1 MSHRL
6 AGVDLGKASAKFVL
20 AGLTDD
26 GKLIVEKSETVVHQG
41 DPLGAF
47 SAWYRKDDVASCRAL
62 GATGLHADEIVP
74 PAVTGL
80 PQDVCLEAALRV
92 RGDLKGPLNLV
103 SVGARGYSV
112 LARHGNGRV
121 QFLEN
126 EKCSSGTGETM
137 VKSAGRF
144 GLELEEADRIA
155 AEATEMIPITA
166 RCSVFAKSEMTHF
179 GNQGRP
185 VDQIFRGY
193 FDSIA
198 RYVAALLA
206 RVRVQGPIYL
216 VGGGS
221 YIQTLRERLQA
232 HAGADVIVPEGAL
245 LLEAVG
251 ALRIA
256 TDQAKAETLP
266 ELPDDPR
273 ALIHSKQRR
282 FEVLPPAKN
291 WKHRVT
297 VLEAPP
303 VRERAAGEPAILGI
317 DLGST
322 GSKAV
327 LTSIETGEMVLD
339 VYDRT
344 RGNPVEAAQRLIQ
357 TILEQTKP
365 DVRAI
370 GLTGSGRE
378 AAATVVRAAFPGQED
393 RIVVINEIVA
403 HGTAAIRCD
412 EAKGKSLSV
421 VEIGGQDAKFIQ
433 IADGRIVESD
443 MNKACSAGTGS
454 FLEEQALFYGVHD
467 VPEFTGL
474 AQEAERPPNLGQ
486 MCTVF
491 VAEAAAEAHNQGF
504 EIADL
509 FGGFQYSVIQNYKN
523 RVMGQRTFG
532 ERIFFQGKPASG
544 PSLPWTLAAV
554 TRRDVI
560 VPPNPG
566 AMGAWGI
573 GLCTL
578 KEVGKEALTQ
588 AVPFQLEDLLQAE
601 VAERDEFQC
610 KDPRCATLCNIE
622 RTTVAV
628 AGTNQVV
635 YSGGACPKFEI
646 STAASPKLS
655 QDAPSAFDEREALL
669 KPFYAERTGKT
680 QIGLSHTGSLAG
692 FLPWAVTFLSELGLG
707 VRVRRSDSRSLSR
720 GEERCYAYD
729 SCAPVKVAH
738 GVADGDVDVFF
749 APKILDFSD
758 RDGPGGKTCAS
769 AQGAH
774 NMVENALRARGR
786 NVTFVMPAFSLRRGG
801 TDRKTLRELKGAAE
815 RLGADPSRVRAAAKR
830 AHEAQENYQREL
842 AAIGRRTLS
851 YARSRGIPVVVV
863 CGSLHVIFDP
873 AINAGIPTILR
884 QNGVLALPMD
894 CYPIPKEIEALPRIR
909 WGDANRAL
917 RASLAA
923 RDRGDAF
930 PLLLSS
936 FGCGPASFVEQVFT
950 MLMHGYPHTALETD
964 GHGGKAGYVTR
975 IQSFLHG
982 VRKYDGRPSPV
993 PAERLRLLA
1002 PLEKRPLVEER
1013 DAQLVCLTLGDRL
1026 GPLSAASYRALGFD
1040 AVSSGPTS
1048 PSVLDHGRHDC
1059 SGKEC
1064 LAYQLIWGGFRE
1076 HLVNHPPEKRTV
1088 LLEVTGEGMCR
1099 NCMFS
1104 IKDQMSIEHM
1114 GLSDKVSVRHLG
1126 SEPDMRAAFM
1136 ERFWASSLGWD
1147 ILNQLAA
1154 YHRPLERH
1162 PGQVDAIH
1170 ERRCDAL
1177 EAWTGR
1183 RRAEGLRGFF
1193 DRRRH
1198 QRELFELMEDAS
1210 REYAELGRRTD
1221 GKNSLRIVFLTGD
1234 IYVRL
1239 DDFASDGLVR
1249 RLNDR
1254 GLQVVVDP
1262 LCVMVEY
1269 MSEERSSELVGLP
1282 TGGISHPLYRLSMR
1296 KLRREMYGLARKHH
1310 PWLPMPAVPEALKL
1324 SRPVLDRYPKCEA
1337 PITIASVMHTWHEG
1351 HCDGV
1356 TVVGPWGCGPALLA
1370 EGLLRHQRD
1379 IPMLFLYADGSPLDE
1394 RKLNSFAYR
1403 LRRTPPRANGSSRE
1417 RADSNTAAG
1426 DVSP

>member
-1 MSHRL
+1 MNHRL

-20 AGLTDD
+20 ATLTDD
-26 GKLIVEKSETVVHQG
+26 GKLIVDKSETVVHEG
-41 DPLGAF
+41 DPFGAF

-62 GATGLHADEIVP
+62 GATGLHADEIAA

-80 PQDVCLEAALRV
+80 PQDACLEAALRV
-92 RGDLKGPLNLV
+92 REDLKGPLNLV

-112 LARHGNGRV
+112 LSRDENGRI

-155 AEATEMIPITA
+155 TDATEMIPITA

-198 RYVAALLA
+198 RYVTALLA
-206 RVRVQGPIYL
+206 RVHVQGPVYL

-221 YIQTLRERLQA
+221 YIRTLRKRLQE
-232 HAGADVIVPEGAL
+232 HAGGDVIVPEGAL
-245 LLEAVG
+245 LFEAVG

-256 TDQAKAETLP
+256 TDQAKAESLP
-266 ELPDDPR
+266 ELPDDPQE
-273 ALIHSKQRR
+273 LIHSKERR

-297 VLEAPP
+297 VLEASP
-303 VRERAAGEPAILGI
+303 VPEGAAAGPSILGI

-344 RGNPVEAAQRLIQ
+344 RGNPVEAAQRLIR
-357 TILEQTKP
+357 TILEQVKP

-378 AAATVVRAAFPGQED
+378 AAATVVRAAFPGDED

-433 IADGRIVESD
+433 VADGRIVESD

-454 FLEEQALFYGVHD
+454 FLEEQAVFYGVHD
-467 VPEFTGL
+467 IPEFTRL
-474 AQEAERPPNLGQ
+474 AQEAQRPPSLGQ

-504 EIADL
+504 GIPDL

-554 TRRDVI
+554 TQRDVI

-573 GLCTL
+573 GLCAL
-578 KEVGKEALTQ
+578 KEMDKEAL
-588 AVPFQLEDLLQAE
+588 AEASPFDLSEALQAK
-601 VAERDEFQC
+601 VAGRDEFQC
-610 KDPRCATLCNIE
+610 KDPKCATLCNIE

-628 AGTNQVV
+628 SGTNQVV

-646 STAASPKLS
+646 STAASPKLP

-680 QIGLSHTGSLAG
+680 QIGVSHTGSLAG
-692 FLPWAVTFLSELGLG
+692 LLPWAVTFLSELGLG
-707 VRVRRSDSRSLSR
+707 VRVHRSDSRSLSR
-720 GEERCYAYD
+720 GEERCYSYD

-738 GVADGDVDVFF
+738 GVADGDVDLFF
-749 APKILDFSD
+749 GPKILDFSD

-769 AQGAH
+769 TQGAH
-774 NMVENALRARGR
+774 SMVEQALRARGR
-786 NVTFVMPAFSLRRGG
+786 QVTFITPAFSLQSGP
-801 TDRKTLRELKGAAE
+801 TDRKVLRELKRAAE
-815 RLGADPSRVRAAAKR
+815 RLGADPSRVPAAARR

-851 YARSRGIPVVVV
+851 YARAGEIPVVVV

-873 AINAGIPTILR
+873 AINASIPTILR

-894 CYPIPKEIEALPRIR
+894 CYPIPKEIDPLPRIA
-909 WGDANRAL
+909 WGDAKRAL

-923 RDRGDAF
+923 RERGDVF

-936 FGCGPASFVEQVFT
+936 FGCGPASFAEQVFA

-993 PAERLRLLA
+993 PAERLRMVA
-1002 PLEKRPLVEER
+1002 PLEDRPLMEEK
-1013 DAQLVCLTLGDRL
+1013 DAQLLCLALGDRI

-1048 PSVLDHGRHDC
+1048 PSGLSHGRHDC

-1076 HLVNHPPEKRTV
+1076 HLVNNPPEANGAAAGHRTGDVPELHVLDQGSDVDRTHGAQRQSLRAPPRLGAGHEGGLHGTV
-1088 LLEVTGEGMCR
+1088 LRELSRVGHPQPVR
-1099 NCMFS
+1099 
-1104 IKDQMSIEHM
+1104 
-1114 GLSDKVSVRHLG
+1114 GL
-1126 SEPDMRAAFM
+1126 PP
-1136 ERFWASSLGWD
+1136 SLG
-1147 ILNQLAA
+1147 AA
-1154 YHRPLERH
+1154 
-1162 PGQVDAIH
+1162 PGAG
-1170 ERRCDAL
+1170 
-1177 EAWTGR
+1177 GR
-1183 RRAEGLRGFF
+1183 
-1193 DRRRH
+1193 D
-1198 QRELFELMEDAS
+1198 
-1210 REYAELGRRTD
+1210 
-1221 GKNSLRIVFLTGD
+1221 
-1234 IYVRL
+1234 
-1239 DDFASDGLVR
+1239 
-1249 RLNDR
+1249 
-1254 GLQVVVDP
+1254 
-1262 LCVMVEY
+1262 
-1269 MSEERSSELVGLP
+1269 
-1282 TGGISHPLYRLSMR
+1282 
-1296 KLRREMYGLARKHH
+1296 
-1310 PWLPMPAVPEALKL
+1310 
-1324 SRPVLDRYPKCEA
+1324 
-1337 PITIASVMHTWHEG
+1337 
-1351 HCDGV
+1351 
-1356 TVVGPWGCGPALLA
+1356 
-1370 EGLLRHQRD
+1370 
-1379 IPMLFLYADGSPLDE
+1379 
-1394 RKLNSFAYR
+1394 
-1403 LRRTPPRANGSSRE
+1403 PRA
-1417 RADSNTAAG
+1417 
-1426 DVSP
+1426 PL

>member
-1 MSHRL
+1 MNQHL
-6 AGVDLGKASAKFVL
+6 AGIDLGKASAKFTL
-20 AGLTDD
+20 ARLTDD
-26 GKLIVEKSETVVHQG
+26 GKLIVDKTETVVHEG
-41 DPLGAF
+41 DPLGTF
-47 SAWYRKDDVASCRAL
+47 SAWYRKEDIASCRAL
-62 GATGLHADEIVP
+62 GATGLHADEIGA
-74 PAVTGL
+74 PALTGL
-80 PQDVCLEAALRV
+80 PQDACLEAALRV
-92 RGDLKGPLNLV
+92 RTDLQGPLNIV

-112 LARHGNGRV
+112 LTRDENDRV

-155 AEATEMIPITA
+155 SQAEEMIPITA

-198 RYVAALLA
+198 RYVTALLV
-206 RVRVQGPIYL
+206 RVRVSGPVYL

-221 YIQTLRERLQA
+221 LIRTLRERLQK
-232 HAGADVIVPEGAL
+232 HAGAEVIVPEGAL
-245 LLEAVG
+245 LFEAMG
-251 ALRIA
+251 AARIA
-256 TDQAKAETLP
+256 ADQAKAEELP
-266 ELPDDPR
+266 ELPENPQD
-273 ALIHSKQRR
+273 LIHAKQRR
-282 FEVLPPAKN
+282 FEVLAPVKD

-303 VRERAAGEPAILGI
+303 VPEGAAAGPTILGI

-327 LTSIETGEMVLD
+327 LTSIETGEIVLD

-344 RGNPVEAAQRLIQ
+344 RGNPVEAAQRLTR
-357 TILEQTKP
+357 TILDRVQP

-378 AAATVVRAAFPGQED
+378 AAATVVRAAFPDHED

-412 EAKGKSLSV
+412 EADGKSLSV

-433 IADGRIVESD
+433 IADGQIIESD

-454 FLEEQALFYGVHD
+454 FLEEQAVFYGVHD
-467 VPEFTGL
+467 IPEFTRL
-474 AQEAERPPNLGQ
+474 AQKATRPPNLGQ

-504 EIADL
+504 GIADL

-532 ERIFFQGKPASG
+532 QRIFFQGKPASG

-554 TRRDVI
+554 TGRDVI

-578 KEVGKEALTQ
+578 KEMGKESLTQ
-588 AVPFQLEDLLQAE
+588 TVPFELKDILQAE

-610 KDPRCATLCNIE
+610 KDPKCATLCNIE

-646 STAASPKLS
+646 STAASPKLP

-669 KPFYAERTGKT
+669 KPFYAERKGKSLV
-680 QIGLSHTGSLAG
+680 GVSHTGSLAG
-692 FLPWAVTFLSELGLG
+692 LLPWAVTFLSELGLG
-707 VRVRRSDSRSLSR
+707 VRVHRSDSRSLSR
-720 GEERCYAYD
+720 GEERCYSYD

-738 GVADGDVDVFF
+738 GVADGEVDLFF
-749 APKILDFSD
+749 GPKILAFSD
-758 RDGPGGKTCAS
+758 RDGRGGKTCAS
-769 AQGAH
+769 TQGAH

-786 NVTFVMPAFSLRRGG
+786 DVTFVMPAFSLQSGP
-801 TDRKTLRELKGAAE
+801 TDRKLLRELKQAAK
-815 RLGADPSRVRAAAKR
+815 RLGADPSRVPAAARR
-830 AHEAQENYQREL
+830 AHEAQVNYQREL

-851 YARSRGIPVVVV
+851 YARSQEIPVVIV

-894 CYPIPKEIEALPRIR
+894 CYPIPKEIDPLPRIE

-923 RDRGDAF
+923 RERGDVF

-936 FGCGPASFVEQVFT
+936 FGCGPASFAEQIFA

-964 GHGGKAGYVTR
+964 VHGGKAGYVTR

-982 VRKYDGRPSPV
+982 VRKHDGRPSPV
-993 PAERLRLLA
+993 PAERLRIVA
-1002 PLEKRPLVEER
+1002 PLKDRPLMEDK
-1013 DAQLVCLTLGDRL
+1013 DAQLVCLAIGDRI

-1048 PSVLDHGRHDC
+1048 PSGLSHGRHDC

-1076 HLVNHPPEKRTV
+1076 HLVNNPPEKRTV
-1088 LLEVTGEGMCR
+1088 LLQVTGQGMCR

-1126 SEPDMRAAFM
+1126 SEPDMKAAFM
-1136 ERFWASSLGWD
+1136 ERFWASTLGWD
-1147 ILNQLAA
+1147 ILNQFAA
-1154 YHRPLERH
+1154 YHRPLEQH
-1162 PGQVDAIH
+1162 PGEVDAIH
-1170 ERRCDAL
+1170 ERHCDAL
-1177 EAWTGR
+1177 ESWTGR
-1183 RRAEGLRGFF
+1183 QRVAGLRGYF

-1198 QRELFELMEDAS
+1198 QHELFELMEDAS
-1210 REYAELGRRTD
+1210 REYAELGSRTD
-1221 GKNSLRIVFLTGD
+1221 GKNSLRTVLLTGD

-1249 RLNDR
+1249 RLNGR

-1262 LCVMVEY
+1262 LCVTIEY
-1269 MSEERSSELVGLP
+1269 MSEEKSAELVGLP
-1282 TGGISHPLYRLSMR
+1282 TGGISHPLYKMSMV
-1296 KLRREMYGLARKHH
+1296 KLRREMYEIARKRH

-1324 SRPVLDRYPKCEA
+1324 AKPILDRYPIGEA
-1337 PITIASVMHTWHEG
+1337 PITIGSVLHAWHEG
-1351 HCDGV
+1351 QCDGV
-1356 TVVGPWGCGPALLA
+1356 AVVGPWGCGPALIA

-1379 IPMLFLYADGSPLDE
+1379 IPMLFLYADGSPMDE

-1403 LRRTPPRANGSSRE
+1403 LRRSTPRVRRE
-1417 RADSNTAAG
+1417 GAAPVVDQGAPASTSN
-1426 DVSP
+1426 